1 MPGQN
6 KKWSAAVKTILMAFC
21 LCLMYHAMIV
31 YDCVM
36 YLTDLFGYWMIK
48 REKNILFSRA
58 YMLHSSFWS
67 LHTIAN
73 LVWFG
78 LGLGF
83 GCCDLQQQCGRV
95 ILWHKQYFRY
105 GCCLWGVDC
114 TLFRGAILSQTMQ
127 SRLPLINPLID
138 TGIDNSSLCSHWK
151 VASKLLLIRINIIR
165 EQDFFKLILLSFIQR
180 RKILLFSRFMSL
192 R

>member
-1 MPGQN
+1 MSN
-6 KKWSAAVKTILMAFC
+6 VSC
-21 LCLMYHAMIV
+21 N
-31 YDCVM
+31 DCVW
-36 YLTDLFGYWMIK
+36 LCDVSNRFIWLLNDKEGKKTS
-48 REKNILFSRA
+48 FSA
-58 YMLHSSFWS
+58 ELICFTPVMHSSCWS

-105 GCCLWGVDC
+105 GGCLWGGG
-114 TLFRGAILSQTMQ
+114 LHPIEGAILSQTMQ
-127 SRLPLINPLID
+127 SRLPLINPLTD
-138 TGIDNSSLCSHWK
+138 TGIDNISLCSHWK
-151 VASKLLLIRINIIR
+151 VASKLLFIRINIIR
-165 EQDFFKLILLSFIQR
+165 EEAFFKLILLSFIQR